1 MKRVGLTGGIGS
13 GKSLVSQVFSELGVA
28 VFNADRQAKKA
39 YSDIRTLTKVRNIFG
54 DSVFDAHAL
63 NFQKLS
69 KIVFSNKDLL
79 EKLNAIIHPFTLK
92 LYNEWLETHVNDT
105 YTIMEAAIIFEANIQ
120 NMFDT
125 IICVNAPEDICVE
138 RVMHRDFVSEEEV
151 KQRIR
156 NQIPIAI
163 KIKKSDFTIMND
175 DKSLILPQVL
185 AIHNTLMLK

>member
-1 MKRVGLTGGIGS
+1 MKKVGLTGGIGS
-13 GKSLVSQVFSELGVA
+13 GKSFVSKVFSELGVA
-28 VFNADRQAKKA
+28 VFNADLEAKRA
-39 YSDIRTLTKVRNIFG
+39 YTDVSILTKVRKVIGN
-54 DSVFDAHAL
+54 SVFDAHAL
-63 NFQKLS
+63 NFQRLS
-69 KIVFSNKDLL
+69 KIVFSDKDLL
-79 EKLNAIIHPFTLK
+79 AKLNAIVHPFTLK

-175 DKSLILPQVL
+175 DKSLILTQVL